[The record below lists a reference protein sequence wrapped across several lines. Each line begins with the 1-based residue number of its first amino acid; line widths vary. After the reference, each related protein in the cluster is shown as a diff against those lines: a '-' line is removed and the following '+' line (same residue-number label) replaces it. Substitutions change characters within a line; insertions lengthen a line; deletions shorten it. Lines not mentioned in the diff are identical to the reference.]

1 MKKNISKRV
10 IFFTSIIGVGILGS
24 IILKKKS
31 ERDNYYKTI
40 DKDTLINELSII
52 FEANSAF
59 TEEVLSIDAETLKTR
74 TIDSIFNLNCIQ
86 TMQKMYYESRSF
98 TTEELRDL
106 AKYLYISKIKML
118 EGYLGRID
126 ENEINKSNK
135 RFINSIYKVEKII
148 KVKHLLFILQEHEI
162 INEHIAKE
170 YILMEDALE
179 KNCSIANYINKYE
192 QKIY

>member
-52 FEANSAF
+52 FEANSTF

-74 TIDSIFNLNCIQ
+74 TIDSIFNLNCMQ